1 MSDALP
7 IQSRL
12 VQADS
17 LYRKSIDKTGKTSD
31 ATAASAAQSP
41 SPPLRAPLAQD
52 GGANVVG
59 SEELKARIKQEPEFD
74 RAKVDAIRDAIKNGQ
89 YPLDPRRIA
98 ESFVAIEQL
107 ISD

>member
-1 MSDALP
+1 MSDAFP

-12 VQADS
+12 VQAES
-17 LYRKSIDKTGKTSD
+17 LYRKSIDKADKPSD
-31 ATAASAAQSP
+31 VSTAPAAQNSAQPVRSP
-41 SPPLRAPLAQD
+41 MAEV
-52 GGANVVG
+52 GANVVG

-74 RAKVDAIRDAIKNGQ
+74 RAKVDAIREAIKNGQ

>member
-1 MSDALP
+1 MSDALL

-12 VQADS
+12 AQADS
-17 LYRKSIDKTGKTSD
+17 LYRKSVDRADKASD
-31 ATAASAAQSP
+31 VSAAPASQGAAVP
-41 SPPLRAPLAQD
+41 IRVPLAQD

-89 YPLDPRRIA
+89 YPLDSRRIA

>member
-1 MSDALP
+1 MSDAFP

-12 VQADS
+12 VQAES
-17 LYRKSIDKTGKTSD
+17 LYRKVIDKADKTSD
-31 ATAASAAQSP
+31 VSTAPAAQGAA
-41 SPPLRAPLAQD
+41 PPVRTPMA
-52 GGANVVG
+52 GVGANVVG

-74 RAKVDAIRDAIKNGQ
+74 RGKVDAIREAIKNGQ

>member
-12 VQADS
+12 VQS
-17 LYRKSIDKTGKTSD
+17 ETLYRKSVDRADKASD
-31 ATAASAAQSP
+31 MSAAPAAQGAVAP
-41 SPPLRAPLAQD
+41 TRAPPAQEV
-52 GGANVVG
+52 GANVVG

-89 YPLDPRRIA
+89 YPLDARRIA

>member
-7 IQSRL
+7 IQSRP

-17 LYRKSIDKTGKTSD
+17 LYQKLIDKAEKTSD
-31 ATAASAAQSP
+31 ASAAPAAQGAAEPIRSP
-41 SPPLRAPLAQD
+41 IADAS
-52 GGANVVG
+52 ANVVG

-89 YPLDPRRIA
+89 YPLDSRRIA
-98 ESFVAIEQL
+98 ESFVAIEQM

>member
-17 LYRKSIDKTGKTSD
+17 LYRKSIDKAEKKSD
-31 ATAASAAQSP
+31 VSAAPAAQSAA
-41 SPPLRAPLAQD
+41 PPVRAPHAD
-52 GGANVVG
+52 AGADVVG

-74 RAKVDAIRDAIKNGQ
+74 RAKVDAIREAIKNGQ

>member
-1 MSDALP
+1 
-7 IQSRL
+7 
-12 VQADS
+12 
-17 LYRKSIDKTGKTSD
+17 
-31 ATAASAAQSP
+31 
-41 SPPLRAPLAQD
+41 
-52 GGANVVG
+52 VG